1 MKSFQDCIC
10 IITGGASGIGKAL
23 CAELAQRGAR
33 VIITDI
39 NSELGEKTAET
50 IKESG
55 GNAQFVALDVTD
67 YASFQR
73 VVDDTISN
81 FDRLDYLFN
90 NAGIAIFSEAR
101 DCTYED
107 WCKVIDTDLYGP
119 VNGVASAY
127 PQMVRQG
134 FGHIVNIASIAGLV
148 APTHLASYTASKH
161 GVVGLSLSLRIEAAD
176 LGVKVSVVCPGFI
189 RTPIYQSRTINLDQ
203 NRLLN
208 EAPKGMS
215 PEKCA
220 GLILKGVERNKAII
234 LVTKIAKVFYLLQRI
249 SPGLYLCFGRRI
261 MREIRKKYRLRS
273 IKFHHKS

>member
-1 MKSFQDCIC
+1 MRSFQDCIC
-10 IITGGASGIGKAL
+10 IVTGGASGIGKAL
-23 CAELAQRGAR
+23 CAEVAHRGAQ

-39 NSELGEKTAET
+39 NSDLGEKTAET

-55 GNAQFVALDVTD
+55 GNAQFVTLDVTD

-73 VVDDTISN
+73 VVDDTISD
-81 FDRLDYLFN
+81 FGRLDYLFN

-101 DCTYED
+101 DCTQED

-148 APTHLASYTASKH
+148 APTHLASYAASKH
-161 GVVGLSLSLRIEAAD
+161 GVVGLSLSLRIEAAH

-220 GLILKGVERNKAII
+220 GLILKTVERNKAII
-234 LVTKIAKVFYLLQRI
+234 LITKIAKVFHLLQRI
-249 SPGLYLCFGRRI
+249 SPGLYLYFARRI
-261 MREIRKKYRLRS
+261 MREVRNKYRLKS
-273 IKFHHKS
+273 IKFHHES